1 MGEFDKYHIHKDLK
15 FGPAELFDISSL
27 AAEVGDEW
35 FNQSLARV
43 NDCVVRFAVMEG
55 DFHWHKHDNEDE
67 LFYVIDGHLL
77 IDLENETLDLSPN
90 QAVVIPRGMQHR
102 PRAPERTVILM
113 FEGSGIEPTGD

>member
-1 MGEFDKYHIHKDLK
+1 MSEFDKYHIQKNIK
-15 FGPAELFDISSL
+15 FGPAELFDISIL

-35 FNQSLARV
+35 FNQSLASV
-43 NDCVVRFAVMEG
+43 NGCLVRFAVMEG
-55 DFHWHKHDNEDE
+55 DYHRHKHDNEDE

-77 IDLENETLDLSPN
+77 IDLENETLDLSPK

-102 PRAPERTVILM
+102 PRAPERSVILM

>member
-1 MGEFDKYHIHKDLK
+1 MSAFDKYHIHKDVK
-15 FGPAELFDISSL
+15 FEPTELIDISSL

-35 FNQSLARV
+35 FNQTLASV
-43 NDCVVRFAVMEG
+43 NDCVVRFAVIEG
-55 DFHWHKHDNEDE
+55 DFHWHQHDNEDE
-67 LFYVIDGHLL
+67 LFYVVDGHLL
-77 IDLENETLDLSPN
+77 IDLENETLDLSPK

>member
-1 MGEFDKYHIHKDLK
+1 MSEFDKYKIHKDLK
-15 FGPAELFDISSL
+15 FGPAERIDISSL

-35 FNQSLARV
+35 FNQSLASV
-43 NDCVVRFAVMEG
+43 NDCVVRFAVIEG

-77 IDLENETLDLSPN
+77 IDLDNETLDLSPN

>member
-1 MGEFDKYHIHKDLK
+1 MGEFDKYHTQKEIK

-35 FNQSLARV
+35 FNQTLASV
-43 NDCVVRFAVMEG
+43 NDCVVRFGVIEG
-55 DFHWHKHDNEDE
+55 DFHGHKHDNEDE
-67 LFYVIDGHLL
+67 LFYVIDGDLL
-77 IDLENETLDLSPN
+77 IDLENKTIDLSPN